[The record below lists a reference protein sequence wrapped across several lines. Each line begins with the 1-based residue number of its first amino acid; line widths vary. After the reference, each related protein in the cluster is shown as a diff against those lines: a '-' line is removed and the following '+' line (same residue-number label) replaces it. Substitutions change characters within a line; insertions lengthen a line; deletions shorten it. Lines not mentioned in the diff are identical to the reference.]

1 MIEHVEPLVD
11 ACLASLRAGLNDVID
26 IINSDHSDFE
36 LPLVDLD
43 AYTPGGLAQAAVVWP
58 NVEVS
63 AADSYLTLPTNQ
75 QVAWDRSET
84 TMIVALHCRH
94 VDDETLYRS
103 AMRYGQALLQVLSTN
118 NTFGENARV
127 ERARVAYRRNPE
139 TGETEQLTA
148 FIVIAV
154 QVIVDDE
161 TP

>member
-11 ACLASLRAGLNDVID
+11 ACLASLRAGLNDVVD
-26 IINSDHSDFE
+26 VINGDHSDFE
-36 LPLVDLD
+36 LPHVNLD
-43 AYTPGGLAQAAVVWP
+43 AYTPGGLARPATFWP

-63 AADSYLTLPTNQ
+63 AADNYLTLPTNQ

-84 TMIVALHCRH
+84 TMIIALHCRH

-118 NTFGENARV
+118 DTFGTNARA
-127 ERARVAYRRNPE
+127 ERARTAYRRNPE
-139 TGETEQLTA
+139 TGQSEQLEA
-148 FIVIAV
+148 FIVVAV